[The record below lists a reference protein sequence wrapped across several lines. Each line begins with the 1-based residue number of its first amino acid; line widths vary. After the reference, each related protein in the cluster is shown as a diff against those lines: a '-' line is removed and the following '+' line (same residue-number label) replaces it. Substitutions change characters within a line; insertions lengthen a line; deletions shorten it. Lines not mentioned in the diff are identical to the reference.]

1 MDYLRADYKRWINAD
16 SWTVE
21 RAILLLINAEILP
34 KDNGIYDCGPPRTM
48 TEQSVYNQ
56 FMEIWPILESSL
68 KYGSLKKLDKGCV
81 GLWNDVN
88 PIDFIRWAKLKGY
101 LMPCELKVIGT
112 ATQSETVIYADIG
125 NHAGKETQPINQN
138 SNSLDF
144 SGLLNNPIKKDDWF
158 CVIDDMTR
166 AFHTEFG
173 KIPNEPQ
180 AWGALWAN
188 SPEGYEITTGKSR
201 GEDCLIM
208 QGANPLSK
216 KAFSKRWKNYT
227 NKA

>member
-1 MDYLRADYKRWINAD
+1 
-16 SWTVE
+16 
-21 RAILLLINAEILP
+21 
-34 KDNGIYDCGPPRTM
+34 
-48 TEQSVYNQ
+48 
-56 FMEIWPILESSL
+56 MEIKAIELIGQTQTEDQ
-68 KYGSLKKLDKGCV
+68 KKQQREKITKLM
-81 GLWNDVN
+81 LN
-88 PIDFIRWAKLKGY
+88 PIQEAEK
-101 LMPCELKVIGT
+101 ELIG
-112 ATQSETVIYADIG
+112 ASSCQHLFKYVSPIEKELEREALSRKHNQELLQKSQERITQQQQ
-125 NHAGKETQPINQN
+125 NHKQMLIDVQVEAMRKFEAEKQQVNVDAGKGSNAGTETQPINQN

>member
-1 MDYLRADYKRWINAD
+1 
-16 SWTVE
+16 
-21 RAILLLINAEILP
+21 
-34 KDNGIYDCGPPRTM
+34 
-48 TEQSVYNQ
+48 
-56 FMEIWPILESSL
+56 MEIKQIELLGQTQTEEQKKQQREKITRLMLNSTQEAEKELIGASSCQHLFKYVSPIEQELELQREDRETQNQLFRQSL
-68 KYGSLKKLDKGCV
+68 EYQQWQRENHKQIRINEQVEAKRKFKAEKQQ
-81 GLWNDVN
+81 VN
-88 PIDFIRWAKLKGY
+88 VD
-101 LMPCELKVIGT
+101 
-112 ATQSETVIYADIG
+112 
-125 NHAGKETQPINQN
+125 AGKGSNAGTETQPINQN

>member
-34 KDNGIYDCGPPRTM
+34 KQNDNYDCGSPM
-48 TEQSVYNQ
+48 TIREQSVYNQ

-68 KYGSLKKLDKGCV
+68 KYGGLKKLDKGCV

-166 AFHTEFG
+166 AFHAEFD

-180 AWGALWAN
+180 AWGALWTN
-188 SPEGYEITTGKSR
+188 PPEGYEITTGKVK
-201 GEDCLIM
+201 GDYCLFM
-208 QGANPLSK
+208 PGTKPLSK
-216 KAFSKRWKNYT
+216 SSFTKRWSTYT
-227 NKA
+227 DRK